1 MGINSA
7 QSLHHFIAKSPWSVT
22 EIRNRRLSKILSAL
36 KDKSIPVVIDETGD
50 RKKGKKTDYVA
61 RQYHHLWLGFHD
73 LIQVM
78 NQFQPYFPD
87 G

>member
-1 MGINSA
+1 LPEIAKAVEINSA
-7 QSLHHFIAKSPWSVT
+7 QSLHHFIAKLPGSAT
-22 EIRNRRLSKILSAL
+22 KIRSRR
-36 KDKSIPVVIDETGD
+36 
-50 RKKGKKTDYVA
+50 
-61 RQYHHLWLGFHD
+61 FHD